1 MPRFHLA
8 LKAAFGYMLRAY
20 PARDRRAE
28 VRNARNA
35 AFLALFPELSD
46 CGISVPRQNAGAG
59 YDGALRGTATAPAQR
74 EAEVRRPAVCVRR
87 PKVFGAIGTGGASG
101 NALRILRSP
110 PPLQR
115 SFNGLIISFP
125 KISGIWGFHKF
136 SFFPKIEFRDNPYAA
151 GGENF
156 GTAPAAV
163 RGMRP
168 RVNCARELG
177 RSGAQTPDFMRF
189 PRGLRRV
196 SRKPLRGALRSLI
209 FSGSRRPLSAGVSPR
224 RKNPEN
230 LLGNLCN

>member
-28 VRNARNA
+28 VRNARRRPFSRFFRNSPTAEYRSA
-35 AFLALFPELSD
+35 AEPARD
-46 CGISVPRQNAGAG
+46 
-59 YDGALRGTATAPAQR
+59 TTAPCAGRQPRPRNR

-136 SFFPKIEFRDNPYAA
+136 SFIFPKSNFAIIHTLLAAKISEPRPPRCAACARALIAPGTWAERRPNAGFYAVPARPPAGFPQNRFAGRCVSRFFR
-151 GGENF
+151 E
-156 GTAPAAV
+156 AAV
-163 RGMRP
+163 RFPPAFAPEEKIRKI
-168 RVNCARELG
+168 CL
-177 RSGAQTPDFMRF
+177 QFM
-189 PRGLRRV
+189 
-196 SRKPLRGALRSLI
+196 
-209 FSGSRRPLSAGVSPR
+209 
-224 RKNPEN
+224 
-230 LLGNLCN
+230 